1 MIPPPGYEPGSS
13 RPPPNTL
20 PPHPVCTKRA
30 GFLGY
35 DRDGAFGD
43 TYVMILYR
51 YKAEV
56 MLIIRVA
63 TKEIREERS
72 VENAGIFVKEF
83 LV

>member
-1 MIPPPGYEPGSS
+1 M
-13 RPPPNTL
+13 
-20 PPHPVCTKRA
+20 CTKRT

-35 DRDGAFGD
+35 DRDGVSCD
-43 TYVMILYR
+43 IYVMVLYR

-56 MLIIRVA
+56 MLIIRFI

-72 VENAGIFVKEF
+72 VKSVGIFVEEF